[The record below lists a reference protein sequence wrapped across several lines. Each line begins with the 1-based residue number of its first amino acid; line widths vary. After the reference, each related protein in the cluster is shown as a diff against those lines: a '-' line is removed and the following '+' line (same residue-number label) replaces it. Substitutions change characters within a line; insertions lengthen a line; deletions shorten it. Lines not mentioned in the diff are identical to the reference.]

1 MNRIYIF
8 NTLTGKKEPLEP
20 LEKNRVKMYV
30 CGPTV
35 YDDVHIGH
43 ARTFIFFDF
52 VRKFLEYV
60 GYDVRYVLNIT
71 DVDDK
76 IIRAARERGISSL
89 DYAEEYT
96 RRFLEDYLALKL
108 RPPDV
113 FPRVTKH
120 IEEIIDFIQKLID
133 KNFAYTA
140 PDGVYYRVKAFKGY
154 GKLSKRSLEEM
165 LVGARVEV
173 SEGKKDPLDFALWK
187 AKKKEEDVC
196 WSSPW
201 GSGRPGWHIECSV
214 MSMKYL
220 GEQFDIH
227 GGGSDLI
234 FPHHENEIAQSEAL
248 TGKVPAR
255 YWIHVGMLQISG
267 EKMSKSLG
275 NIIKIRDILRR
286 YSPEVVKFY
295 VLNTHYRKP
304 VDYTEE
310 SLEEAK
316 KTLDIVVRA
325 YDALGTLISSGDYKH
340 SFRITDE
347 EMNILYSMRDAKDR
361 VLDALSDDFNTR
373 EALKELMTFSKDVY
387 QAIVDDK
394 IKSLTVAF
402 QLREFIGD
410 LSNLFGILEEEP
422 ISEEHEIL
430 ARVIEEIL
438 KLREEFRKVKNWEVA
453 DAIRAALNR
462 AGIHVDDTRRG
473 PVWRIIR

>member
-1 MNRIYIF
+1 
-8 NTLTGKKEPLEP
+8 
-20 LEKNRVKMYV
+20 
-30 CGPTV
+30 
-35 YDDVHIGH
+35 
-43 ARTFIFFDF
+43 
-52 VRKFLEYV
+52 
-60 GYDVRYVLNIT
+60 
-71 DVDDK
+71 
-76 IIRAARERGISSL
+76 
-89 DYAEEYT
+89 
-96 RRFLEDYLALKL
+96 
-108 RPPDV
+108 
-113 FPRVTKH
+113 
-120 IEEIIDFIQKLID
+120 
-133 KNFAYTA
+133 
-140 PDGVYYRVKAFKGY
+140 
-154 GKLSKRSLEEM
+154 
-165 LVGARVEV
+165 
-173 SEGKKDPLDFALWK
+173 
-187 AKKKEEDVC
+187 
-196 WSSPW
+196 
-201 GSGRPGWHIECSV
+201 
-214 MSMKYL
+214 
-220 GEQFDIH
+220 
-227 GGGSDLI
+227 
-234 FPHHENEIAQSEAL
+234 
-248 TGKVPAR
+248 
-255 YWIHVGMLQISG
+255 MLQISG